1 MSAPID
7 PTRLADLR
15 ARFAAVGCEL
25 IQPPPTD
32 SRAPLFARFGATTRV
47 FGSLEDAGAFLAKV
61 GGQAVAQ
68 DIWRSV
74 ATPADAA
81 SDLKAWATL
90 RAQLALH
97 KVQAFR
103 SDPADGPRS
112 YFTIS
117 NGVAKS
123 YPDQAALRARLEDL
137 EGGSL

>member
-1 MSAPID
+1 MGHVID
-7 PTRLADLR
+7 PTSFADLR

-25 IQPPPTD
+25 IQPPPGD
-32 SRAPLFARFGATTRV
+32 NRGPLFARFGATTRV
-47 FGSLEDAGAFLAKV
+47 FGSLDDAGAFLTQV

-68 DIWRSV
+68 ASERAVPTPDD
-74 ATPADAA
+74 AT
-81 SDLKAWATL
+81 SDLKAWSTL

-112 YFTIS
+112 YFSIS
-117 NGVAKS
+117 CGVARA